1 MTPSFV
7 LTNDCDHASTEHT
20 GRAFEVLNRFGV
32 KVTTAVFCV
41 VKDSP
46 CQLGRHCS
54 PGETASLAD
63 PEFRKLMLDQQAR
76 GHEIAYHGYCQIGE
90 TREEFDAGLEDFR
103 ALFGEYPYT
112 YIEHGPNPK
121 THPNDQHKPNLLA
134 AEGKSPDSPY
144 YILDLLREKSRVV
157 WTQEDLLGTHH
168 LTDPTGPI
176 LKKPVQ
182 FFRRLEDGLV
192 HFHRYRL
199 YLISHDPFYSALRE
213 EDASFVAYTH
223 FGYPYPGEWGRWI
236 AERWDL
242 LDSAN
247 AVFWE
252 LVSQTGL
259 TFKTLKAFHLEDAR
273 GECVPG
279 RYPDRAGASPPM
291 MEESEASKPEEFT
304 GDMFLNPLRDG
315 QIAISKEK
323 GETRSIP
330 KILQSPLLE
339 LADPLETLDLGI
351 QGSQMII
358 QEKFLEKEKLLYW
371 GMQIQIMDRLLQGC
385 RTVLSIGE
393 GDGRL
398 LVPLT
403 KRHGFDLTVVDP
415 DFEGYEDLLEKLQ
428 CNLRLFGVE
437 DRCRI
442 ERVSFKEYE
451 APHLFDAVVS
461 MGMALDDCWK
471 GGSADISGCLAKAHG
486 LTRKVM
492 ITELLRPI
500 GKPDFRNLEMDSSRY
515 FNWSMKESCAAAEI
529 SVSASASP
537 S

>member
-1 MTPSFV
+1 MTPCFV

-32 KVTTAVFCV
+32 KVTTAVFSV

-103 ALFGEYPYT
+103 AIFGEYPYT

-134 AEGKSPDSPY
+134 AEGTHPDSPY
-144 YILDLLREKSRVV
+144 YILDLLRKKSRLV

-176 LKKPVQ
+176 LKSPVQ
-182 FFRRLEDGLV
+182 FFRRLEDDLV

-199 YLISHDPFYSALRE
+199 YLISHDPFYSALRA

-223 FGYPYPGEWGRWI
+223 FGYPYPGEWGRWV

-242 LDSAN
+242 LDGAN
-247 AVFWE
+247 GLFWE
-252 LVSQTGL
+252 LVSRSGMTR
-259 TFKTLKAFHLEDAR
+259 KTLKAFHLEDAR
-273 GECVPG
+273 GESVPG

-291 MEESEASKPEEFT
+291 MEESETPKPAEFT
-304 GDMFLNPLRDG
+304 GDMFLVPNGDG
-315 QIAISKEK
+315 RIFVSQEK
-323 GETRSIP
+323 GRLKKIP
-330 KILQSPLLE
+330 EVLQFPLIDSP
-339 LADPLETLDLGI
+339 DPLGTLGLGI
-351 QGSQMII
+351 DGRRMWV
-358 QEKFLEKEKLLYW
+358 QEKFLETEKLLYW
-371 GMQIQIMDRLLQGC
+371 GIQIQIMDRLLQGC

-403 KRHGFDLTVVDP
+403 KRRGFDLTVVDP
-415 DFEGYEDLLEKLQ
+415 YFEGYEDLLEKLQ
-428 CNLRLFGVE
+428 FNLRLLGVE

-451 APHLFDAVVS
+451 SPHPFDAVVS
-461 MGMALDDCWK
+461 MGLTLDECWR
-471 GGSADISGCLAKAHG
+471 GSPADISDCLAKAHR

-492 ITELLRPI
+492 IAELRKPI
-500 GKPDFRNLEMDSSRY
+500 VNPNFRNLEMCPDRY
-515 FNWSMKESCAAAEI
+515 FSWSLKQPQSANEI
-529 SVSASASP
+529 SLAADASHS
-537 S
+537 